1 MPTSL
6 RNHLAKASHLFI
18 SKMCSNPFCKIPAQL
33 CTHVYYSM
41 FCGTSLSVYM
51 RADEKMF
58 KRLCIKKKWQW
69 GKKKKSG
76 WRGRRAG
83 IEIMSESVT
92 VCSRCKSH
100 RPPLSVIVQTFE
112 VEPFSVRETR
122 HLQRKWKECAI
133 LKEQLTLKWN
143 LNLCQSHLNSDF
155 QVRISF
161 YQK

>member
-1 MPTSL
+1 MLKSL
-6 RNHLAKASHLFI
+6 LQNSCATMYTCLLFYVLWHKFKCLHERRWENVQKALH
-18 SKMCSNPFCKIPAQL
+18 KEEMA
-33 CTHVYYSM
+33 M
-41 FCGTSLSVYM
+41 
-51 RADEKMF
+51 EKN
-58 KRLCIKKKWQW
+58 
-69 GKKKKSG
+69 SG

-83 IEIMSESVT
+83 VEIMSESVM
-92 VCSRCKSH
+92 VCVRCKSH

-133 LKEQLTLKWN
+133 LKEQFTLKWN

-155 QVRISF
+155 EMRISF